1 MALTI
6 SLYSAGKVDSI
17 KYLEILDKLLSI
29 PGQEA
34 NCLVPV
40 AIEV

>member
-1 MALTI
+1 MDLTI

-17 KYLEILDKLLSI
+17 KYVEIFDKLLSI
-29 PGQEA
+29 LSQEA
-34 NCLVPV
+34 NRLVPV